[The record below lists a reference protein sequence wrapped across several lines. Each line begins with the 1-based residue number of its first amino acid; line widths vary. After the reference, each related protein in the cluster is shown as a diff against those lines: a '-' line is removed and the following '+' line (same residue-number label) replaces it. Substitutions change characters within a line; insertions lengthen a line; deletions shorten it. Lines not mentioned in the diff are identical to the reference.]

1 MSDFAESSFRWE
13 ELDQQLLLLKLEDL
27 AERMQKEAANA
38 TRQAAFETN
47 KSGNSGRYF
56 ARLLE
61 LQDQVTDA
69 WGIACRMTRT
79 SRMLCQLSKNIA
91 KTMSDAE
98 ASKIASKGGR
108 ARAEKLSAAER
119 TRIAKLAVA
128 ARERKRK

>member
-61 LQDQVTDA
+61 LQEQVTDA

-79 SRMLCQLSKNIA
+79 SRMLCQLSKNIE
-91 KTMSDAE
+91 M
-98 ASKIASKGGR
+98 
-108 ARAEKLSAAER
+108 
-119 TRIAKLAVA
+119 
-128 ARERKRK
+128 